1 MKKKF
6 ILVVTSTQDEGYR
19 FSSKNEGF
27 NALEVLGILSSK
39 IEDIKD
45 QMKGLINPTIFE
57 RKLVEEKK

>member
-6 ILVVTSTQDEGYR
+6 ILVVTAIDEECR
-19 FSSKNEGF
+19 FNSKNEGF

>member
-6 ILVVTSTQDEGYR
+6 ILLVTETDEGCR
-19 FSSKNEGF
+19 FDSKNQGF

>member
-27 NALEVLGILSSK
+27 NALEVMGILSSK
-39 IEDIKD
+39 IEDVKD
-45 QMKGLINPTIFE
+45 QTKGLVKPRVFE